1 MKIDYIIVGQGLG
14 GSLMAEALLKR
25 GKKIMVVDNNHLASS
40 SLVAAGLY
48 NPIVFK
54 RFVESWMTNQLLPT
68 VNVIYS
74 QIEEKLN
81 QQIHHKK
88 KIFKIF
94 ATEDEKTLWD
104 KKSITSAYMHQTEQQ
119 DLKMSGVENEFGG
132 GLVLD
137 SGYLDVSEFLLLY
150 RNYLKD
156 KNLLVSERIEN
167 KDLIVSQQGITWKDI
182 QADKIIFCEGSS
194 AIHNPFFGWLPFKL
208 TKGELLIIKAPLLDT
223 QYVVNKGVFVLPIG
237 NDLFKV
243 GATYE
248 WQELTPETTEKGK
261 AELLDKL
268 KKIIMVPYEI
278 VSHLAGIRPTISDRR
293 PLIGVHPEYKNVA
306 IFNGLGTKGVMIAPY
321 FAEHFA
327 EHLENNTSLN
337 QEVDIKRYFKHY
349 SPLVNN

>member
-54 RFVESWMTNQLLPT
+54 RFVESWMTNQLLPA

-104 KKSITSAYMHQTEQQ
+104 KKSTTSDYMHQTEQQ

-150 RNYLKD
+150 RKYLKD
-156 KNLLVSERIEN
+156 KNLLISERLEN
-167 KDLIVSQQGITWKDI
+167 KDLRVSQHDITWNEI

-194 AIHNPFFGWLPFKL
+194 AIDNPFFGWLPFKL

-223 QYVVNKGVFVLPIG
+223 KYVVNKGVFVMPIG

-248 WQELTPETTEKGK
+248 WQELTLETTEKGK
-261 AELLDKL
+261 EELLDKL
-268 KKIIMVPYEI
+268 NKIIKVPYEI

-293 PLIGVHPEYKNVA
+293 PLIGVHPEYKNIA

-327 EHLENNTSLN
+327 EHLENNTALN
-337 QEVDIKRYFKHY
+337 QEVDIKRYLKHY
-349 SPLVNN
+349 SPLVNY